1 MWCAK
6 YPGKI
11 PDSGLLLYNFKPK
24 TITNENIM
32 NTMNV
37 TKKPRDVVTPPPK
50 KYQWTE
56 VPIKNK
62 EGVVV
67 KRPLEDVSPDIVEEA
82 IEEEVEEEV
91 PSEVVEE
98 GTVAVEAKD
107 STDGI

>member
-1 MWCAK
+1 
-6 YPGKI
+6 
-11 PDSGLLLYNFKPK
+11 
-24 TITNENIM
+24 M

-67 KRPLEDVSPDIVEEA
+67 KRPLEEEPVKDPILA
-82 IEEEVEEEV
+82 TLEDTPEPSEEEIDT
-91 PSEVVEE
+91 EVVESVTE
-98 GTVAVEAKD
+98 HGDIEKD